1 MDAIDPLSFDYSWP
15 GLLEIFEA
23 LSQVM
28 VLLGQSLSSNSL
40 TVINE
45 LNPLE
50 TELGL
55 VRNKLGTYQILID
68 VLLRSA
74 WEDIIF
80 FASTPSGRGVTN
92 PSFIKKNDTALTSL
106 QVEKMVASSLNSI
119 EPL

>member
-74 WEDIIF
+74 WEDIF
-80 FASTPSGRGVTN
+80 FLHQLLQDVVLRTLPLL
-92 PSFIKKNDTALTSL
+92 KKMILL
-106 QVEKMVASSLNSI
+106 
-119 EPL
+119 